1 MSNRKST
8 VRKNPK
14 SRTVELVHSSYQP
27 TKAEKEEEFNLKVP
41 GETPLDRMG
50 KLARAVL
57 RPVKT
62 PVDQKAQE
70 PSLMLAFRDF
80 CI

>member
-27 TKAEKEEEFNLKVP
+27 TKAEKEEEINLNVP
-41 GETPLDRMG
+41 GEASLDRMA
-50 KLARAVL
+50 KLARVVL
-57 RPVKT
+57 RPVK
-62 PVDQKAQE
+62 PRWIRK
-70 PSLMLAFRDF
+70 PRNRR
-80 CI
+80 

>member
-8 VRKNPK
+8 VRKTPK

-57 RPVKT
+57 RPVNTQWIRK
-62 PVDQKAQE
+62 P
-70 PSLMLAFRDF
+70 RNRR
-80 CI
+80 

>member
-27 TKAEKEEEFNLKVP
+27 TKAEKEEEFILKVP
-41 GETPLDRMG
+41 GETSLDRMG

-57 RPVKT
+57 RPVK
-62 PVDQKAQE
+62 PRWIRK
-70 PSLMLAFRDF
+70 PRNRR
-80 CI
+80 

>member
-27 TKAEKEEEFNLKVP
+27 KKAEKEEEINLKVP
-41 GETPLDRMG
+41 GEASLDRMA

-57 RPVKT
+57 RPVK
-62 PVDQKAQE
+62 PRWIKK
-70 PSLMLAFRDF
+70 PRNRR
-80 CI
+80 